1 MQPPH
6 CLRIAKPPRGCK
18 EQAMTYPEKFQVV
31 EAWVNTAWVSVFW
44 DGQGWRFFH
53 TRQTIETAITHWR
66 PLIGLKVT
74 HD

>member
-1 MQPPH
+1 
-6 CLRIAKPPRGCK
+6 
-18 EQAMTYPEKFQVV
+18 MTYPEKFQVV

-44 DGQGWRFFH
+44 DGQGWRFFRN
-53 TRQTIETAITHWR
+53 RQTIETAITHWR